1 MENLQKNIQKL
12 LNLFKSKKFLEAEK
26 FGKELIKV
34 NPKIVFLYNVFGLIL
49 MELKKIDEA
58 IICYNKAINIQKDY
72 SPVYDNLG
80 TAYRMKG
87 DFVTAELHHKKSISL
102 NNNAH
107 EPQNNLGNLYLS
119 VNKIEEAINCYKRA
133 ININPKLFISQY
145 NLGIAYKMIGK
156 FNEAKKYFEEAI
168 RLNVFFYTAH
178 RTLSQLTQYTT
189 NNKHYE
195 ILNKIYNNPKIKKIE
210 KTELYFALGKAAED
224 MKDFNKAFN
233 YYLEGNKLRRK
244 KISFSIK
251 REKNNFA
258 NIKRVFSKELFI
270 KFKNV
275 GNFDSTPIF
284 ILGMPRSGT
293 TLVEQIL
300 ASHPKVF
307 GGDELRFLVNL
318 VEKYIYEET
327 KNPLL
332 KDLLNFDNKRF
343 SVIGREYL
351 DKLKNLSHNS
361 ERITDKL
368 PINFKWIGFI
378 KLILP
383 NSKIIHCVRN
393 SKDTCLSIFKNYFA
407 NPELNF
413 AYNLNEISE
422 FYNLYFDLMAYW
434 KEILPKFI
442 IDVKYEKLIDNPDDE
457 IQRLLLECNLEW
469 NSNCLNYYNTERS
482 IKTAS
487 DTQAR
492 KKIYKSS
499 LDTWI
504 KYEKNLK
511 GAFNKLLN

>member
-1 MENLQKNIQKL
+1 
-12 LNLFKSKKFLEAEK
+12 
-26 FGKELIKV
+26 
-34 NPKIVFLYNVFGLIL
+34 
-49 MELKKIDEA
+49 MELKNVDEA
-58 IICYNKAINIQKDY
+58 IICFKKAINIQNDY

-80 TAYRMKG
+80 TAYRMKE
-87 DFVTAELHHKKSISL
+87 DFITAELHHKKSISL

-133 ININPKLFISQY
+133 ININPELFISQY

-178 RTLSQLTQYTT
+178 RTLSQLTHYTT

-195 ILNKIYNNPKIKKIE
+195 ILKKIYNNPKIKKIE

-233 YYLEGNKLRRK
+233 YYLEGNKFRRK

-251 REKNNFA
+251 KEKNNFA
-258 NIKRVFSKELFI
+258 NIKRVFNKKLFI

-318 VEKYIYEET
+318 VEKYIYDDT
-327 KNPLL
+327 KNLLL
-332 KDLLNFDNKRF
+332 KNILNFDNKRF

-368 PINFKWIGFI
+368 PINFK
-378 KLILP
+378 
-383 NSKIIHCVRN
+383 
-393 SKDTCLSIFKNYFA
+393 
-407 NPELNF
+407 
-413 AYNLNEISE
+413 
-422 FYNLYFDLMAYW
+422 
-434 KEILPKFI
+434 
-442 IDVKYEKLIDNPDDE
+442 
-457 IQRLLLECNLEW
+457 
-469 NSNCLNYYNTERS
+469 
-482 IKTAS
+482 
-487 DTQAR
+487 
-492 KKIYKSS
+492 
-499 LDTWI
+499 
-504 KYEKNLK
+504 
-511 GAFNKLLN
+511 